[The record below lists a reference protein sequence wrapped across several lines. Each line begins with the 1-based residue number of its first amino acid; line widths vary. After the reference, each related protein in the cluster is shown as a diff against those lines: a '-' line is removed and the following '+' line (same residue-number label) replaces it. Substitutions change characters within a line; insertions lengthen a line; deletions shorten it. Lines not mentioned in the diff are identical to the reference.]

1 MDALPSTRASKRNP
15 AFGSAARLRQQK
27 QFATMRAA
35 GRRYAGVTCVLVVLK
50 TPPDGMR
57 KAAFL
62 ISRRYSHLAVVR
74 NRARR
79 LFREVYRQIY
89 EQLPPSWLLFIP
101 RQRLRDAGLADVLK
115 DVDEQARKAGLFT
128 VAPAL
133 TDHDSEPSTTLDA

>member
-1 MDALPSTRASKRNP
+1 
-15 AFGSAARLRQQK
+15 LRQQK

-35 GRRYAGVTCVLVVLK
+35 GRRFAGATCVLVVLK

-62 ISRRYSHLAVVR
+62 ISRRYSHRAVVR

-79 LFREVYRQIY
+79 LFREVYRQMY

-101 RQRLRDAGLADVLK
+101 RQRLQDAGLADVLR
-115 DVDEQARKAGLFT
+115 DVYEQARKASLLMA
-128 VAPAL
+128 APPP
-133 TDHDSEPSTTLDA
+133 TNHDSEPSTTLDA